1 MKGSLG
7 QLWMAHGIGRGR
19 CFFASGLAC
28 AQLTLGYGF
37 CGVVRVLWL
46 FWLAALLS
54 MNAVSRS
61 ISALC
66 LVWSVPVP
74 KEGLGGL
81 GVLLSV
87 WCCESQKEGLGG
99 LISAFCLGGESPSG
113 FDLVGG
119 AVGGSAFVW
128 RHLLVED
135 CCGGISSVTTSF
147 TSVVMFW

>member
-1 MKGSLG
+1 
-7 QLWMAHGIGRGR
+7 MAHGTGRGR

-37 CGVVRVLWL
+37 RGVVPVLWL

-54 MNAVSRS
+54 MKAVSRS
-61 ISALC
+61 ISAFC
-66 LVWSVPVP
+66 LVRLVPVP

-99 LISAFCLGGESPSG
+99 ESSSG

-128 RHLLVED
+128 WQRLVED
-135 CCGGISSVTTSF
+135 C
-147 TSVVMFW
+147 